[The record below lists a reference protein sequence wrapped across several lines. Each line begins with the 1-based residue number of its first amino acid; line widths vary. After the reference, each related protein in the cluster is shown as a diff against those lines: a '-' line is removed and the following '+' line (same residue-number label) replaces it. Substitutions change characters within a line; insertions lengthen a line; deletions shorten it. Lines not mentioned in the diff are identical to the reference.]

1 MIILPVYV
9 KTPTGECFLKQET
22 EHTSTNPNIISGNG
36 IQKRPSNENR

>member
-22 EHTSTNPNIISGNG
+22 EHTSTNPNIISGNAY
-36 IQKRPSNENR
+36 P